1 MKLTLTM
8 ISARALALVSFL
20 PASALASGHSKVL
33 GEGMSSTTSSSMMQG
48 KTGHVVHNIAKD
60 FWRYTKAPAGWPG
73 AAVGTCHQTIL
84 LSAENIPIH
93 IRVTCESVDGD
104 GDASVW
110 AGEVDPATGKGKGQL
125 LAGTGKY
132 SKGIGEISFSTVVQ
146 IDENHSVYRFSN

>member
-8 ISARALALVSFL
+8 ISAVALALVSFL
-20 PASALASGHSKVL
+20 LASALGSGHSKVL

-104 GDASVW
+104 GDASV
-110 AGEVDPATGKGKGQL
+110 
-125 LAGTGKY
+125 
-132 SKGIGEISFSTVVQ
+132 
-146 IDENHSVYRFSN
+146 

>member
-1 MKLTLTM
+1 ML
-8 ISARALALVSFL
+8 
-20 PASALASGHSKVL
+20 
-33 GEGMSSTTSSSMMQG
+33 QG